1 MGTFSLIWGI
11 CAILGMLLAM
21 IPLLGW
27 LNWLNIPFAILGLIV
42 SAIGMSGARRSNAAV
57 AGLVL
62 CLIATV
68 LGGIRLMLGGFI
80 L

>member
-1 MGTFSLIWGI
+1 MGVLALIWGI
-11 CAILGMLLAM
+11 CAILGMMLAM

-27 LNWLNIPFAILGLIV
+27 LNWFVIPFAILGLII
-42 SAIGMSGARRSNAAV
+42 SAVGMSGERRGNAAV
-57 AGLVL
+57 AGLIL

-68 LGGIRLMLGGFI
+68 LGGIRLVLGGFI

>member
-11 CAILGMLLAM
+11 CAILGMMLAM
-21 IPLLGW
+21 IPL
-27 LNWLNIPFAILGLIV
+27 
-42 SAIGMSGARRSNAAV
+42 
-57 AGLVL
+57 
-62 CLIATV
+62 

>member
-1 MGTFSLIWGI
+1 MGTLSLIWGI
-11 CAILGMLLAM
+11 FAILGMMLAM

-27 LNWLNIPFAILGLIV
+27 MNWFNIPFAIIGLIV
-42 SAIGMSGARRSNAAV
+42 SAVGMSGQRNRNAAV
-57 AGLVL
+57 AGLIL
-62 CLIATV
+62 CLVAVI